1 VHSLAVS
8 RVAIQGRIEY
18 KRRDYTRVFD
28 ELLHALQGGFIDA
41 NFRLAHNG
49 ADWKLVLRPF
59 SLLCDAATDDPAA
72 WGYQTN
78 DDGRFVETKHRT
90 GGSITPFTLHL
101 LGEHVG
107 NVTWPDQ
114 LQDVIRVHSGLNYSE
129 YYDVLSS
136 MVRDSPPV
144 HTPSRVVLTN

>member
-1 VHSLAVS
+1 MSSFMRSKV
-8 RVAIQGRIEY
+8 
-18 KRRDYTRVFD
+18 
-28 ELLHALQGGFIDA
+28 GFYA
-41 NFRLAHNG
+41 NFRMAHHG

-72 WGYQTN
+72 WGYETN

-90 GGSITPFTLHL
+90 GGSITPFKLHL

-129 YYDVLSS
+129 YYDVLTS
-136 MVRDSPPV
+136 MVRDSPLCK
-144 HTPSRVVLTN
+144 VLLESS